1 MKDSKLFLWRLIS
14 NTIPSKEVLVDRLR
28 GDDVICEVCGAELE
42 IAFHVFKECQG
53 IRMLAFASR
62 WGCKIDQWKVNSVK
76 EMVEFCVEPRANHCF
91 IGMDKELITVFL
103 ATLFYASWNFRN
115 ELRFQGAG
123 AIRKAVLK
131 LQKSFQEKW
140 SVPAQ
145 GWWKLNTDAA
155 YSDGKAGLAFV
166 ARDSNGE
173 IKFLT
178 SKSIKRD
185 SPYEAKLQAM
195 KWASACAEDKGW
207 NFLE

>member
-1 MKDSKLFLWRLIS
+1 MIS
-14 NTIPSKEVLVDRLR
+14 NTIPSKEVLVDRLG

-42 IAFHVFKECQG
+42 TAFHVFKECQG
-53 IRMLAFASR
+53 IRMLAFASG
-62 WGCKIDQWKVNSVK
+62 WGCKIDQWNVNSVK

-91 IGMDKELITVFL
+91 IGMGKELITVFL

-131 LQKSFQEKW
+131 FENLVDEFFKASYSLQIAKSFQEKW

-155 YSDGKAGLAFV
+155 YSDGKVGLAFV

-173 IKFLT
+173 I
-178 SKSIKRD
+178 
-185 SPYEAKLQAM
+185 
-195 KWASACAEDKGW
+195 
-207 NFLE
+207 